1 MVGTQL
7 AQEGEAVTGK
17 ISRLIR
23 DATTTTSEAVQPL
36 AALEDEVVPVASM
49 QDEQEELEQA
59 CVLFARAAPSSPRA
73 SQALVRFLD
82 LYMSPPSDCRAYIS

>member
-1 MVGTQL
+1 MWTDAFAAAVG
-7 AQEGEAVTGK
+7 
-17 ISRLIR
+17 ISTIDCRLMFISFQVVH
-23 DATTTTSEAVQPL
+23 ATVVIHAPFSPIVATSK
-36 AALEDEVVPVASM
+36 
-49 QDEQEELEQA
+49 EELEQA